1 MGVYQS
7 LLGRHKPLQFVKVL
21 SWTFFV
27 LILGFSL
34 ALAVFQSKYAE
45 RVLLEK
51 QKQFGLLLSENL
63 SHQIFTRFTLPTII
77 GYGQI
82 SLRNPE
88 QFTRLDQVVRTTIHS
103 FHVQEVRIYDP
114 EFRITYSTDPN
125 LVNRTGL
132 AGEGVKRA
140 LHQEDANFELF
151 SKVSWATAFFRLEL
165 KPGSVVLR
173 GYAPLRMERNFGPG
187 VKNPI
192 MGILE
197 FSQDITDDYMAVVN
211 FERLVYSS
219 SFLTSLILFM
229 LVVSLLRRT
238 DRISAERQAEKEKL
252 LAELHQQEKLA
263 GMGRMVAGVAHE
275 IRNPLGII
283 QSSAELILKKAKAD
297 NHPHT
302 RIIEAMYGE
311 AKRLSRTVHEF
322 LDYARPRTP
331 RMDEVDIC
339 RLIEQAAVFLER
351 ECETHGIRMERH
363 CPEGSLALG
372 DRDLIYRAVY
382 NVLGNAIQAMVHAQ
396 EAAAEGVSAH
406 GGLISVQ
413 ARPETT
419 ETGSWMVVVVRDS
432 GPGFDEQNIDK
443 LKDPFFSTKDTGTGL
458 GLAIVASIVESHGGE
473 LTLANH
479 PEGGAVASLRLPA
492 PRPAAPEKPAP
503 AASAPAALPVPRPEA
518 PEAEKPAPET
528 GKPDPNS

>member
-1 MGVYQS
+1 MSIYS
-7 LLGRHKPLQFVKVL
+7 NLLGRHRPLQFVKVL

-27 LILGFSL
+27 LILGSSL
-34 ALAVFQSKYAE
+34 VLAVFQSKYAE

-51 QKQFGLLLSENL
+51 QKQFGLLLAENL

-114 EFRITYSTDPN
+114 EMRITYCTDPN

-140 LHQEDANFELF
+140 LSHGDESFDLL
-151 SKVSWATAFFRLEL
+151 SRVSWATALFRLEL

-219 SFLTSLILFM
+219 SFLTSLILF
-229 LVVSLLRRT
+229 LLIVSILRRT

-351 ECETHGIRMERH
+351 ECEDKGIRLERA
-363 CPEGSLALG
+363 CPEGTTALG
-372 DRDLIYRAVY
+372 DRDLLYRAVY
-382 NVLGNAIQAMVHAQ
+382 NLLGNAIQAMAHAKD
-396 EAAAEGVSAH
+396 AGKDH
-406 GGLISVQ
+406 GGVIEVGV
-413 ARPETT
+413 APATD
-419 ETGSWMVVVVRDS
+419 ETGSWLLLTVHDT
-432 GPGFDEQNIDK
+432 GPGFDEQNLDK

-458 GLAIVASIVESHGGE
+458 GLAIVSSIVESHGGE

-479 PEGGAVASLRLPA
+479 PGGGAVATLRLPA
-492 PRPAAPEKPAP
+492 PRAAVAPVLTKPT
-503 AASAPAALPVPRPEA
+503 PAALPVPPAQKTAEDTA
-518 PEAEKPAPET
+518 PAET
-528 GKPDPNS
+528 PDQGPKA

>member
-21 SWTFFV
+21 SWTFFA

-51 QKQFGLLLSENL
+51 QKQFGLLLAENL

-114 EFRITYSTDPN
+114 DLRITYCTDPN

-140 LHQEDANFELF
+140 LHQEDSNFELF
-151 SKVSWATAFFRLEL
+151 SKVSWATALFRLEL

-219 SFLTSLILFM
+219 SILTSFILFF
-229 LVVSLLRRT
+229 LIVSILRRT

-283 QSSAELILKKAKAD
+283 QSSAELILKKARAD

-302 RIIEAMYGE
+302 RIIEAMYDE

-339 RLIEQAAVFLER
+339 RIIEQAAVFLER
-351 ECETHGIRMERH
+351 ECESHGIRMERH
-363 CPEGSLALG
+363 CPEGAAALG

-382 NVLGNAIQAMVHAQ
+382 NVLGNAIQAMVHAG
-396 EAAAEGVSAH
+396 AAAGAGGGGGGPAH

-419 ETGSWMVVVVRDS
+419 ETGSWLSVIVRDS
-432 GPGFDEQNIDK
+432 GPGFDEENLHK

-458 GLAIVASIVESHGGE
+458 GLAIVSSIVESHGGE
-473 LTLANH
+473 LTLSNH
-479 PEGGAVASLRLPA
+479 PEGGAQACLRLPA
-492 PRPAAPEKPAP
+492 PRRPVPPAT
-503 AASAPAALPVPRPEA
+503 APAALPVPRPET
-518 PEAEKPAPET
+518 PEAEKTALET
-528 GKPDPNS
+528 GPSEQK